1 MPGLLITEGS
11 PKNDAAKSENFWFAR
26 YNLDPLPLSQNWQCS
41 LAGELSDGIGLM
53 RAEFVQY
60 AQGGCFRD
68 GQFQNP
74 RQIMSMDVA
83 KGGYL
88 LSSRRRSLRLRG
100 EIPKCEGISISFR
113 NISGFIFSRIAT
125 GRRNAI
131 NPVT

>member
-26 YNLDPLPLSQNWQCS
+26 YNLDPLPVSQKWQCS
-41 LAGELSDGIGLM
+41 HVSELIEGIGLI
-53 RAEFVQY
+53 RTEFVQY
-60 AQGGCFRD
+60 AQGECFRD
-68 GQFQNP
+68 GQFQSP
-74 RQIMSMDVA
+74 RKIMSMDIA